1 MTKSYQS
8 LKKKLKYKSRDK
20 DGTMEIIE
28 KHWTKQEILK
38 RLSDLNQQKSMM
50 NELDADTSEIDI
62 LITNWLERYHKL

>member
-1 MTKSYQS
+1 
-8 LKKKLKYKSRDK
+8 
-20 DGTMEIIE
+20 MEIIE